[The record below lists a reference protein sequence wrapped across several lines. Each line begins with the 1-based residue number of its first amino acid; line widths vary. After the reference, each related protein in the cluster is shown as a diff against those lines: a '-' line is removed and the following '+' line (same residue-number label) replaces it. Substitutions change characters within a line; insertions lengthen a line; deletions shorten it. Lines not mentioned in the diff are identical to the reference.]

1 MKKILLALG
10 FVILLSA
17 FTNNSNEPIVL
28 TDIEGTLLQSYPIIE
43 NLDQAHTIT
52 FTVNAG
58 TIVTSTVE
66 NGITHINLIENGTV
80 NNTVQHKITFETEN
94 IDFNNY
100 FDSNYDVASGDDDDD
115 KPKDG
120 QGTAYKR
127 ITKGKPKR
135 LMM

>member
-1 MKKILLALG
+1 MKKLLLALSIV
-10 FVILLSA
+10 FLLSA
-17 FTNNSNEPIVL
+17 FTDNSNEPIVL
-28 TDIEGTLLQSYPIIE
+28 TDIEGTLLHSYPIIE
-43 NLDQAHTIT
+43 KTDNANSIT

-58 TIVTSTVE
+58 TVVTTTVE
-66 NGITHINLIENGTV
+66 NNVTHINLIENGTV
-80 NNTVQHKITFETEN
+80 NNTVRHQITFETEG

-100 FDSNYDVASGDDDDD
+100 FDSNYDVASNDDDD

-120 QGTAYKR
+120 DGTAYKR